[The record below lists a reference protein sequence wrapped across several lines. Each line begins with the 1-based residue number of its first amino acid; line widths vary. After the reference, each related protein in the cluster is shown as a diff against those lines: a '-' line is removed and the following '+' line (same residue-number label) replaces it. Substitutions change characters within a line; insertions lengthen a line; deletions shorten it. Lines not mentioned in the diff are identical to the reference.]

1 MINCTRLDLLARDR
15 VTVMFCDYGQSRLVG
30 QVLAEYLASPALRA
44 LVPMAVLFLSFAG
57 LWLLG

>member
-30 QVLAEYLASPALRA
+30 QVLAEYLASRA